1 MDMKLRNILD
11 EITGKEIKDIKSVG
25 KPILIALNNLGKKP
39 KIYNNSIDSTIRI
52 NKQGYMSVDLE
63 DGTNISLATTNDKL
77 GGNEL
82 KLNVGGFRKTIYFK

>member
-1 MDMKLRNILD
+1 MDMKLRGILD

-25 KPILIALNNLGKKP
+25 KPILMALYKLGKKP
-39 KIYNNSIDSTIRI
+39 KIYNNSVDSTIRI

-77 GGNEL
+77 GGNKLEL
-82 KLNVGGFRKTIYFK
+82 DVGDYRKTIYFK

>member
-1 MDMKLRNILD
+1 MDMKLRGILD

-25 KPILIALNNLGKKP
+25 KPILMALYKLGKKP
-39 KIYNNSIDSTIRI
+39 KIYNNSVDSTIRI

-77 GGNEL
+77 GGNKLEL
-82 KLNVGGFRKTIYFK
+82 DVGNYRKTIYFK

>member
-39 KIYNNSIDSTIRI
+39 KIYNYHLCLLI
-52 NKQGYMSVDLE
+52 
-63 DGTNISLATTNDKL
+63 
-77 GGNEL
+77 
-82 KLNVGGFRKTIYFK
+82 